1 MRSLIPFKE
10 RKERDR
16 ELIGKTL
23 VLSTMQKLGISLLFF
38 TLCLPP
44 TSFAHSST
52 ENRNP
57 IPNLDS
63 LLTHLHLDSLL
74 RNFDFAS
81 ILKVTGGVPNVD
93 SILHQ
98 VNVDSIMHSVNIDSI
113 MHRVNVDSIM
123 HRVNIDSI
131 MKRVN
136 IDSIMK
142 RVNIDSI
149 MKRVNIDSL
158 WKTHKPAIDSL
169 RRGFGSLNP
178 RLGHLKNSASAKIS
192 PHYFSMNGE
201 RYYIDILP
209 PKQKAT
215 RVDSSRMWLL
225 GMK

>member
-44 TSFAHSST
+44 IAFAHSSA

-142 RVNIDSI
+142 RVNIDS
-149 MKRVNIDSL
+149 L